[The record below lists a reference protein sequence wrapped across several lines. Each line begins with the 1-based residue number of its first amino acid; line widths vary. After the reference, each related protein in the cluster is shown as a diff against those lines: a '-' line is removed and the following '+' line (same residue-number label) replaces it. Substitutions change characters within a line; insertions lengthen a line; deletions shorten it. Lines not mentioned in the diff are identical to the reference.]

1 MRFAVSGCILLALVL
16 LSFAPAAE
24 APAAPALDPKVREQA
39 EAAVKDLGSADAGA
53 RAKAEAALQEIG
65 PAIAELIKPL
75 LAAENKDVSAAAK
88 RVLESPAL
96 DATLPRV
103 RLTLGGGGVVE
114 AVLFE
119 DHAPNT
125 VANFIELAEKKF
137 FDGLTFHRVIEQF
150 MVQGGDPTG
159 TGNGGPGYRFADE
172 VNAEDLGLDKI
183 TAKELNEKMG
193 GKPLPPDIAGMTLK
207 AIYEKQGY
215 KFRPDLK
222 SKKML
227 RGVLAMANAGP
238 ETNGSQFFITHVD
251 CPWLDGKHT
260 VFGQVTRGQ
269 VYVDQ
274 MRPNEKIE
282 KVEVLSKRE
291 HPYKVRKIEEK

>member
-1 MRFAVSGCILLALVL
+1 MRFAVPGGLLLALIAI
-16 LSFAPAAE
+16 SFAPAAE
-24 APAAPALDPKVREQA
+24 APVAPVLDPKVREQA
-39 EAAVKDLGSADAGA
+39 VAAVKDLGAADAAA

-75 LAAENKDVSAAAK
+75 VAAENKDVAAAAK

-125 VANFIELAEKKF
+125 VANFIELTEKKF
-137 FDGLTFHRVIEQF
+137 YDGLIFHRVIEQF
-150 MVQGGDPTG
+150 MVQGGDPTASG
-159 TGNGGPGYRFADE
+159 SGGPGYRFADE
-172 VNAEDLGLDKI
+172 VNADDLGLNKI
-183 TAKELNEKMG
+183 TAKELTEKMG
-193 GKPLPPDIAGMTLK
+193 GKAPPPEVLGMTLK
-207 AIYEKQGY
+207 EIYEKQGY
-215 KFRPDLK
+215 KFRADLK
-222 SKKML
+222 SKKVL
-227 RGVLAMANAGP
+227 RGTLAMANVGP
-238 ETNGSQFFITHVD
+238 DTNGSQFFITHVD

-260 VFGQVTRGQ
+260 VFGQVTKGQ

-282 KVEVLSKRE
+282 KIEVLSKRE
-291 HPYKVRKIEEK
+291 HPYKVKKIEEK